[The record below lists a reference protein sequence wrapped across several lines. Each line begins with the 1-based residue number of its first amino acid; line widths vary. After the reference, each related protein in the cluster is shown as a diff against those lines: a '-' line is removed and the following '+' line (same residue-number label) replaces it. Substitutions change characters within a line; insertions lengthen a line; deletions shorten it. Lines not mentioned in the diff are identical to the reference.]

1 MSEPLDVTTAK
12 RKLAIMGIVNAAAV
26 VGAVAALLGY
36 FRFHL
41 TWALAVFVALVAVGI
56 AAQVWFIAALRRAS
70 KGA

>member
-1 MSEPLDVTTAK
+1 MTAPLDVRKAK
-12 RKLAIMGIVNAAAV
+12 RMLAVMGLVNAAAV

-41 TWALAVFVALVAVGI
+41 TWALGLFVALVAVGI
-56 AAQVWFIAALRRAS
+56 GAQIWFIAALRRAG